1 MKCPK
6 CSYIG
11 FEPTDRCRNCGFD
24 FSLSAAA
31 SPEPDL
37 PMRQAE
43 PLGPMA
49 DFDLG
54 EARRPPRPTP
64 QTRAARRRQ
73 DDSLD
78 PGLQPPAMTPADLP
92 LFGELPPEDV
102 PLVRPSTPSAPLS
115 VRRST
120 PAPTRPRT
128 PLARRTADPEL
139 EALPLEN
146 HAGDDA
152 PPPSRAAVP
161 KAPGEIA
168 SLGIRAA
175 AGAIDWL
182 MLFGLDLAVIYF
194 TLRVSR
200 LDTGEVMLLPAAP
213 LAAFLVLLNGGY
225 LALFTAAG
233 GQTLGK
239 MALGLKVV
247 SDSGTPPTAGRALLR
262 VAAFLVGAAL
272 AGLGLLPAAFDT
284 TRRGLHDRLANTR
297 VVRAA

>member
-24 FSLSAAA
+24 FSLSAAV
-31 SPEPDL
+31 SPDLDL
-37 PMRQAE
+37 PMRQGE

-73 DDSLD
+73 DTSLD
-78 PGLQPPAMTPADLP
+78 PGLQPPATTPADLP
-92 LFGELPPEDV
+92 LFGELPPDL
-102 PLVRPSTPSAPLS
+102 PLVRPSAPSAPLS

-128 PLARRTADPEL
+128 PLARRPPDPEL
-139 EALPLEN
+139 EALPLEV
-146 HAGDDA
+146 HAADDA
-152 PPPSRAAVP
+152 PPPSRAAAP
-161 KAPGEIA
+161 AAPGEVA

-182 MLFGLDLAVIYF
+182 MLLGLDLAVVYF

-200 LDTGEVMLLPAAP
+200 LDTGEIMLLPAAP

-225 LALFTAAG
+225 LALFTAAS

-247 SDSGTPPTAGRALLR
+247 SESGTPPTAARALLR
-262 VAAFLVGAAL
+262 EAAFLVGAAL
-272 AGLGLLPAAFDT
+272 AGLGLLPAVFDT
-284 TRRGLHDRLANTR
+284 ARRGLHDRLANTR
-297 VVRAA
+297 VVRAT